1 MALRAFIRKAM
12 QNLFYKI
19 IYESEYH
26 NGIEELLE
34 IFGSIVNGFALPL
47 KEEHK
52 QFLEKSL
59 IPLHKVRGDLGDIQ
73 RLCDFV

>member
-1 MALRAFIRKAM
+1 MALRSFIRRAM

-34 IFGSIVNGFALPL
+34 IFGSIVNGFALPI

-59 IPLHKVRGDLGDIQ
+59 IPLHKVREKSWASGVL
-73 RLCDFV
+73 